1 MPISYAGINALQYS
15 STVDIK
21 YSDEIGDLAVALF
34 HETDRNRTK
43 PDETERNP
51 TKPDE
56 TEQLLSSN
64 VLQKCIKQQYIQHVE
79 YPVVG
84 VY

>member
-1 MPISYAGINALQYS
+1 LPISYAGINTLQYS

-21 YSDEIGDLAVALF
+21 FSDEIGDLAVALF
-34 HETDRNRTK
+34 H
-43 PDETERNP
+43 ETERNP

-64 VLQKCIKQQYIQHVE
+64 VLQKCIKQQ
-79 YPVVG
+79 
-84 VY
+84 

>member
-34 HETDRNRTK
+34 HETERNR
-43 PDETERNP
+43 